1 MLSALDL
8 LRRLGWAVIDFIY
21 NLIDTL
27 FNIIREINLY
37 DIVDS
42 VSNNSIFSN
51 FHSGI
56 IAIAITL
63 LALFIV
69 WKFVM
74 KILEPDDGLSTN
86 QIVMEIVKCSVLVL
100 MSVFL
105 FSQANSFSMKLS
117 GYTSSAFTNN
127 GITLSDSM
135 LGMYI
140 THSDGYKNSDEF
152 KNENIID
159 NLKNDNFTKKR
170 MFNDK
175 YVTSK
180 RWILPDE
187 KDYKYSVNWL
197 MAIIVGGFF
206 LYALFF
212 SGMMVARRQ
221 IEFLFLFIISPIV
234 FATSI
239 GNKQRRSA
247 VIEQLVSLILQGAV
261 VMMII
266 GITVIVMQSINS
278 TTFFANSNFKDMALK
293 SLMFI
298 GCGTFLL
305 TGSQVI
311 NRFIGANVSANSGR
325 EQLMSLMS
333 YGNAMSS
340 ATHIGGNALSG
351 AGAFGLGV
359 GASAVGKL
367 GGNKVVNKV
376 GNAISKFGSN
386 FKDKSSSASNPIASK
401 LGSGIG
407 NTIEKFGG
415 KVKNATP
422 SHIGKNLRSH
432 GRENMGEA
440 VRSIMPQRNMYRN
453 RYRTRM

>member
-8 LRRLGWAVIDFIY
+8 LRRLGWAIVNFIY

-27 FNIIREINLY
+27 FNILKELNLY

-42 VSNNSIFSN
+42 VSENTIFSN
-51 FHSGI
+51 FHTGI
-56 IAIAITL
+56 IAIAVTL
-63 LALFIV
+63 LGLFVI
-69 WKFVM
+69 WRFVM
-74 KILEPDDGLSTN
+74 KILDPDEGLSTG
-86 QIVMEIVKCSVLVL
+86 QIVKEVFKCSILVI

-105 FSQANSFSMKLS
+105 FAQANSFSIKLS
-117 GYTSSAFTNN
+117 GYTSSLFSTNN
-127 GITLSDSM
+127 TTISDSM
-135 LGMYI
+135 LSMYVNH
-140 THSDGYKNSDEF
+140 TEGYKASDEF
-152 KNENIID
+152 KNEDIEA

-170 MFNDK
+170 MYNDK
-175 YVTSK
+175 YVTSS

-187 KDYKYSVNWL
+187 KDYKYDINWL

-212 SGMMVARRQ
+212 SGMMLARRQ
-221 IEFLFLFIISPIV
+221 IEFLFLFLISPVV

-261 VMMII
+261 IMLII
-266 GITVIVMQSINS
+266 SITIIVMQAINN
-278 TTFFANSNFKDMALK
+278 TTFFNNSSINDMALK

-311 NRFIGANVSANSGR
+311 NRFIGTNVSANSGR

-333 YGNAMSS
+333 YGHTFST
-340 ATHIGGNALSG
+340 ATHIGANAISG

-359 GASAVGKL
+359 ASSALGKA
-367 GGNKVVNKV
+367 GGNSIVNKV
-376 GNAISKFGSN
+376 GNAISRFGNN
-386 FKDKSSSASNPIASK
+386 FRGGNDSATPNPIK
-401 LGSGIG
+401 SGIG
-407 NTIEKFGG
+407 NTIENFGNKIKSG
-415 KVKNATP
+415 TP
-422 SHIGKNLRSH
+422 SNLGRSMRRYGK
-432 GRENMGEA
+432 ENMSEA
-440 VRSIMPQRNMYRN
+440 IRTVMPQRNMYRN

>member
-8 LRRLGWAVIDFIY
+8 LRRLGWAIVNFIY

-27 FNIIREINLY
+27 FNILKELNLY

-42 VSNNSIFSN
+42 VSENTIFSN
-51 FHSGI
+51 FHTGI
-56 IAIAITL
+56 IAIAVTL
-63 LALFIV
+63 LGLFVI
-69 WKFVM
+69 WRFVM
-74 KILEPDDGLSTN
+74 KILDPDEGLSTG
-86 QIVMEIVKCSVLVL
+86 QIVKEVFKCSILVI

-105 FSQANSFSMKLS
+105 FAQANSFSIKLS
-117 GYTSSAFTNN
+117 GYTSSLFSTNN
-127 GITLSDSM
+127 TTISDSM
-135 LGMYI
+135 LSMYVNH
-140 THSDGYKNSDEF
+140 TEGYKASDEF
-152 KNENIID
+152 KNEDIEA

-170 MFNDK
+170 MYNDK
-175 YVTSK
+175 YVTSS

-187 KDYKYSVNWL
+187 KDYKYDINWL

-212 SGMMVARRQ
+212 SGMMLARRQ
-221 IEFLFLFIISPIV
+221 IEFLFLFLISPVV

-261 VMMII
+261 IMLII
-266 GITVIVMQSINS
+266 SITIIVMQAINN
-278 TTFFANSNFKDMALK
+278 TTFFNNSSINDMALK

-311 NRFIGANVSANSGR
+311 NRFIGTNVSANSGR

-333 YGNAMSS
+333 YGHTFST
-340 ATHIGGNALSG
+340 ATHIGANAISG

-359 GASAVGKL
+359 ASSALGKA
-367 GGNKVVNKV
+367 GGNSVVNKV
-376 GNAISKFGSN
+376 GNAISRFGNN
-386 FKDKSSSASNPIASK
+386 FRGGNDSATPNPIK
-401 LGSGIG
+401 SGIG
-407 NTIEKFGG
+407 NTIENFGNKIKSG
-415 KVKNATP
+415 TP
-422 SHIGKNLRSH
+422 SNLGRSMRRYGK
-432 GRENMGEA
+432 ENMSEA
-440 VRSIMPQRNMYRN
+440 IRTVMPQRNMYRN

>member
-1 MLSALDL
+1 MLKALDL
-8 LRRLGWAVIDFIY
+8 LRRLGWAIIDFIY

-27 FNIIREINLY
+27 FNILKELNLY

-42 VSNNSIFSN
+42 VSDNTIFRN

-56 IAIAITL
+56 VAIAITL
-63 LALFIV
+63 LALFIA
-69 WKFVM
+69 WRFVM
-74 KILEPDDGLSTN
+74 KILEPDEGLSTN

-105 FSQANSFSMKLS
+105 FTQANTLSMKLS
-117 GYTSSAFTNN
+117 GYTSNIFTSN
-127 GITLSDSM
+127 GTTLSDSM
-135 LGMYI
+135 I
-140 THSDGYKNSDEF
+140 TMFVNHSEGYKASDEF
-152 KNENIID
+152 ENEDISANI
-159 NLKNDNFTKKR
+159 KNDRFTKKR

-175 YVTSK
+175 YVTNS

-187 KDYKYSVNWL
+187 KDYKYNINWI

-212 SGMMVARRQ
+212 SGMMLARRQ
-221 IEFLFLFIISPIV
+221 IEFLFLFLISPIV

-247 VIEQLVSLILQGAV
+247 VIEQLVSLMLQGAV

-278 TTFFANSNFKDMALK
+278 TTFFANSQFKDMALK

-333 YGNAMSS
+333 YGHTMSM
-340 ATHIGGNALSG
+340 ATHIGGSAIGG
-351 AGAFGLGV
+351 AGAFGLGAMSSTV
-359 GASAVGKL
+359 GSA

-376 GNAISKFGSN
+376 GNAIQKFGNSI
-386 FKDKSSSASNPIASK
+386 KGTGGASNSPI
-401 LGSGIG
+401 GNIRSGIG
-407 NTIEKFGG
+407 NTIERFGG
-415 KVKNATP
+415 KVKNSTP
-422 SHIGKNLRSH
+422 SNLGKSMMMR
-432 GRENMGEA
+432 GRENMSEA
-440 VRSIMPQRNMYRN
+440 VSSIMPQRNMYRR
-453 RYRTRM
+453 RYRSRE

>member
-8 LRRLGWAVIDFIY
+8 LRRLGWAVVSFIY

-27 FNIIREINLY
+27 FNIIKELNLY

-42 VSNNSIFSN
+42 VSENTIFSN

-63 LALFIV
+63 LGLFVV
-69 WKFVM
+69 WRFVM
-74 KILEPDDGLSTN
+74 KILEPESDLTVN
-86 QIVMEIVKCSVLVL
+86 QIVLETFKCSILVL

-105 FSQANSFSMKLS
+105 FAQANTFSMKLS
-117 GYTSSAFTNN
+117 GYTASLFSTNN
-127 GITLSDSM
+127 ITISDSM
-135 LGMYI
+135 LSMYVV
-140 THSDGYKNSDEF
+140 HSDGYKNSDEF
-152 KNENIID
+152 LNEDISANIKN
-159 NLKNDNFTKKR
+159 KNFTNKR

-175 YVTSK
+175 YVTSA
-180 RWILPDE
+180 RWILPDKKE
-187 KDYKYSVNWL
+187 YKYDISWL

-206 LYALFF
+206 LYSLFF
-212 SGMMVARRQ
+212 SGMMLARRQ
-221 IEFLFLFIISPIV
+221 IEFLFLFLISPIV

-239 GNKQRRSA
+239 GNKQRRTA
-247 VIEQLVSLILQGAV
+247 VIEQLVSLMLQSAV

-266 GITVIVMQSINS
+266 SITVIVMQSVNS
-278 TTFFANSNFKDMALK
+278 TTFFTDSIFKDMALK

-333 YGNAMSS
+333 YGHAMSS
-340 ATHIGGNALSG
+340 ATHIGGNAVSG
-351 AGAFGLGV
+351 AVGYGLGV
-359 GASAVGKL
+359 GASTVGKV
-367 GGNKVVNKV
+367 GGNALVNKI
-376 GNAISKFGSN
+376 GNSIQKFGNKISSGASSGSRGA
-386 FKDKSSSASNPIASK
+386 KSYIQSK
-401 LGSGIG
+401 IG
-407 NTIEKFGG
+407 NTIERFGG
-415 KVKNATP
+415 SVKNATP
-422 SHIGKNLRSH
+422 SNIGKTMRMH

-440 VRSIMPQRNMYRN
+440 VSSMMPQRNMYRR
-453 RYRTRM
+453 RYRIRE